1 MTSGLT
7 RFGGPRTV
15 VCNLGTSGSLPAH
28 QPGVAYSGTFS
39 VTNRVGEVTAELVS
53 ATPALPAGWS
63 LAVNQG
69 TGVVTLAWPAAAP
82 VSAPPLPNLDF
93 EAGAANWLLGN
104 AWIIDGA
111 GLQDGG
117 TQAGRY
123 RGAGQSSLRHA
134 QAVPVTPGTTITAS
148 ARISKGTTR
157 ADFGG
162 GAVVLEWLTAAGAPL
177 DFSVGNVVNT
187 GTAAFQ
193 TSTVTATAP
202 AGAGLVRLAVSATRD
217 IKGRASDSVYVDNVT
232 WNHTY
237 TLPGGVNTDYAVVIR
252 VRDGRGCQ
260 ATLSQTI
267 AQDSGDGWVAV
278 ARDNGEPSSSFAV
291 LSSSGTD
298 WTGSAITIRSGA
310 ETPIGLGVSGGAILL
325 HFGSNIGV
333 WRSTNR
339 GSSWANA
346 SGALG
351 FSTDANCRRIFNNRG
366 RWFIVPTTGTL
377 RYSDDDGTTWTASS
391 GGQAFRATEII
402 AESSANTLRTMGQ
415 SGDSDRSTNN
425 GASWTGHSTLMGFQ
439 PWCGANNGGTFVMFG
454 AATPPIDRIAR
465 STDFGFTFSAVTNP
479 VAGSTFN
486 RNCAAAIGSTFVA
499 VTTAGQIIVSTDN
512 GASFSLVSGY
522 TFPSTPRQVASGGG
536 RFIIVGDNGAIAT
549 ALASSPSS
557 WSTVP
562 SGTFGTLTIQA
573 IAYIPPA

>member
-28 QPGVAYSGTFS
+28 QSGVAYSGTFS

-157 ADFGG
+157 ADFAG

-237 TLPGGVNTDYAVVIR
+237 TLPGAPVTDYAVVIR

-267 AQDSGDGWVAV
+267 GQSTGTWIVFARPHGSSAADQYSVASTVPSNFSGARRSAVVGGVGGSIQISGAGGGWLYAAHLLGGVVRSNDLGATWTNTNFSRSVAV
-278 ARDNGEPSSSFAV
+278 QQRIDVRGGRVFVSQQTSSQHSDDNGTTIINALGRALSERYLFGTLDGVVGDRSISNLIQTRNNGTSFEWVDGFPTFGRNPVNMCA
-291 LSSSGTD
+291 GT
-298 WTGSAITIRSGA
+298 THLVMAGAIGSPANRFSRV
-310 ETPIGLGVSGGAILL
+310 PIGTPLAAHTPFTVSA
-325 HFGSNIGV
+325 V
-333 WRSTNR
+333 
-339 GSSWANA
+339 
-346 SGALG
+346 
-351 FSTDANCRRIFNNRG
+351 
-366 RWFIVPTTGTL
+366 
-377 RYSDDDGTTWTASS
+377 
-391 GGQAFRATEII
+391 
-402 AESSANTLRTMGQ
+402 SSA
-415 SGDSDRSTNN
+415 STWNN
-425 GASWTGHSTLMGFQ
+425 VFPSIAYG
-439 PWCGANNGGTFVMFG
+439 NGIFVMVTDQG
-454 AATPPIDRIAR
+454 QIVR
-465 STDFGFTFSAVTNP
+465 STDEGATWTVSAFVFPNP
-479 VAGSTFN
+479 S
-486 RNCAAAIGSTFVA
+486 
-499 VTTAGQIIVSTDN
+499 
-512 GASFSLVSGY
+512 SLV
-522 TFPSTPRQVASGGG
+522 F
-536 RFIIVGDNGAIAT
+536 GDGVFLICGLAGAIRTSADGDT
-549 ALASSPSS
+549 WTL
-557 WSTVP
+557 VP
-562 SGTFGTLTIQA
+562 SGTFGTDDITNA
-573 IAYIPPA
+573 IFVPN